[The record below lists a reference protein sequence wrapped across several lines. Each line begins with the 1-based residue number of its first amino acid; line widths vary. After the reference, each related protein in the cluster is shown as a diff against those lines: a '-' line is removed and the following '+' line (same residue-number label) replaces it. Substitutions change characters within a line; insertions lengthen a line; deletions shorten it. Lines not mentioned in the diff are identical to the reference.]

1 VTTNWKRSIETVA
14 ETWRATAKA
23 ERRERYLRAAAEL
36 FAARGFHAVSIE
48 ELSAAAGVT
57 GPALYRHFASKDAV
71 LAELLID
78 ASERLLVGA
87 TATVASGGDPLATL
101 VDLVAFHVDFALS
114 EPAVIRVQD
123 RELPSL
129 APEQN
134 RRVRS
139 LQRRYGALWTEVLR
153 RVHPSTPAG
162 EWALR
167 LPAVFG
173 LLNATPYLPA
183 GSDDAATR
191 ELLARMALDA
201 LLGTDGER
209 TVTPAGPAP
218 GAATG

>member
-1 VTTNWKRSIETVA
+1 VA

-78 ASERLLVGA
+78 ASERLLAGA
-87 TATVASGGDPLATL
+87 SATIAGGGEPLSTL
-101 VDLVAFHVDFALS
+101 ADLVAFHVDFALS
-114 EPAVIRVQD
+114 EPDVIRVQD

-129 APEQN
+129 DPEQN

-139 LQRRYGALWTEVLR
+139 LQRRYSGLWTAVLR
-153 RVHPSTPAG
+153 RVQPSTPAE
-162 EWALR
+162 EWTVR

-173 LLNATPYLPA
+173 LLNSTPYLPG
-183 GSDDAATR
+183 GSDDAPTR
-191 ELLARMALDA
+191 ALLAGMALDA
-201 LLGTDGER
+201 LLGAEARAAAAIMST
-209 TVTPAGPAP
+209 GPAP